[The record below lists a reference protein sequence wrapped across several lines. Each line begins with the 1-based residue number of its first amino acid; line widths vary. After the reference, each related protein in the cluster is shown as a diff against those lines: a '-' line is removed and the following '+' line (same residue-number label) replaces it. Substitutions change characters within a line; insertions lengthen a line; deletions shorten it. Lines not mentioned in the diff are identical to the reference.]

1 MQSSTD
7 TEMDI
12 RHVAIVYVRCGG
24 AEIWQKGIELKDG
37 GWQGRNYRGIS
48 ETLHE
53 GETAFR
59 AAIRGLFEE
68 LGVVAGAGQVWA
80 LGLQPPEKRVSPST
94 GRETLYYKSEFSI
107 TLPISEKEK
116 IPLRVAEEKGTLVL
130 EWRAVG

>member
-1 MQSSTD
+1 MHTE

-12 RHVAIVYVRCGG
+12 RHVAIVYVRCGYS
-24 AEIWQKGIELKDG
+24 EIWQKGIELNDG
-37 GWQGRNYRGIS
+37 EWQERNYRGIS

-68 LGVVAGAGQVWA
+68 LGVVPVAGQVWA

-94 GRETLYYKSEFSI
+94 GRETYYKSEFSI